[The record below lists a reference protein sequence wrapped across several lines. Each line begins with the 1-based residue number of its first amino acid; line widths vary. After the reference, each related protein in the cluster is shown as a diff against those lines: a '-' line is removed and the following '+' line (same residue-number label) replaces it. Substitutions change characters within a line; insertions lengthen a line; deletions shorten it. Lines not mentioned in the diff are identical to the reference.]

1 VIAAPPFEE
10 GADQET
16 VAVAF
21 PGEAMMLWGA
31 PGVVA
36 GVMLA
41 ELPAGPVPTLL
52 VAVTAK
58 V

>member
-1 VIAAPPFEE
+1 MDAPPFEA

-16 VAVAF
+16 VADAF
-21 PGEAMMLWGA
+21 PGEAITLVGA
-31 PGVVA
+31 LGVVA

>member
-1 VIAAPPFEE
+1 MDAPPFEA

-16 VAVAF
+16 VADAF
-21 PGEAMMLWGA
+21 PGEAITLVGA

>member
-1 VIAAPPFEE
+1 MDAPPFEA

-16 VAVAF
+16 VADAF
-21 PGEAMMLWGA
+21 PGEAITLVGA
-31 PGVVA
+31 PGIVA